1 MGSMIVLQERET
13 GAPIQPSPVPIND
26 SALRP
31 DESSPIDDVTPV
43 QSFTADLPT
52 PVQSALYTIDQ
63 IDREIRAQE
72 DTREREDRE
81 KIEAEGTVKIR
92 I

>member
-13 GAPIQPSPVPIND
+13 EAPVKTSPVPIND
-26 SALRP
+26 SSLRP

-63 IDREIRAQE
+63 IDREIRAEE
-72 DTREREDRE
+72 DTVEPEDRE

-92 I
+92 A